1 MKASV
6 PAWLTSTWEAN
17 WHSFQYFLFA
27 RFLFGALCLLGLV
40 FPGQWNVQLALPPSP
55 TLFTLFIL
63 FLLLSG
69 GGLLL
74 ARLWQKHFNFQLS
87 LQVVVDI
94 VLINSLMVLAGG
106 IESGFGLI
114 LLVSLAAASLFS
126 ASAICWLL
134 LRCSSGVSLPRI
146 LPPSTLVEPLD
157 PSSCM

>member
-63 FLLLSG
+63 FLLLSLMAWIAG
-69 GGLLL
+69 
-74 ARLWQKHFNFQLS
+74 K
-87 LQVVVDI
+87 
-94 VLINSLMVLAGG
+94 VLR
-106 IESGFGLI
+106 
-114 LLVSLAAASLFS
+114 SLFPDKFKGKVGK
-126 ASAICWLL
+126 A
-134 LRCSSGVSLPRI
+134 
-146 LPPSTLVEPLD
+146 
-157 PSSCM
+157 